1 MAMAMAMFET
11 WTIEGSVSGVDDSN
25 GGEGESWETTS
36 AVGWE
41 RVGSSLERLGS
52 TDEFPPDQTL
62 DSVFLRIM
70 ENEKKT
76 EKEKEK
82 DWGGTNVP
90 CLGNFET
97 SDHGTGDIF
106 WPTPPVGNFPH
117 FLSVKRQS

>member
-1 MAMAMAMFET
+1 MAMAMFET

-82 DWGGTNVP
+82 DWGGTNVRERCRFLMEGQICP
-90 CLGNFET
+90 LPSCL
-97 SDHGTGDIF
+97 I
-106 WPTPPVGNFPH
+106 PH
-117 FLSVKRQS
+117 TMYW